1 MRPTSF
7 PKIGPRPIA
16 TILEFATNNGLTS
29 AHYWGYADQ
38 GLIEALKNESGFEF
52 GVSDEYERWLSGLNF
67 WGGDGIDISAEEYRT
82 PAWLEGVKMFQEGMH
97 DTHFLI
103 YDLSSEAVQDEDRL
117 DHLISERDITHIAL
131 SRPEPMQSTKA
142 VDFAWTHK
150 DGIWFGVRRQPT
162 EAKAPQRQPDPRCN
176 SLP

>member
-1 MRPTSF
+1 MKPAFPQHPPTLVNLV
-7 PKIGPRPIA
+7 
-16 TILEFATNNGLTS
+16 LEFARQHSLTS

-38 GLIEALKNESGFEF
+38 GLIEAFKNEPGFKF

-82 PAWLEGVKMFQEGMH
+82 PAWLEGVQMFQEGMH

-103 YDLSSEAVQDEDRL
+103 YDLSAEAEPDEDRL
-117 DHLISERDITHIAL
+117 DCLVSERDITHIAL
-131 SRPEPMQSTKA
+131 LRPEPMQSTKA
-142 VDFAWTHK
+142 ANFAWTHT

-162 EAKAPQRQPDPRCN
+162 EPKAPQR
-176 SLP
+176 

>member
-1 MRPTSF
+1 MKPAFPQHHPTLVNLV
-7 PKIGPRPIA
+7 
-16 TILEFATNNGLTS
+16 LEFARQHRLLS
-29 AHYWGYADQ
+29 AHYWGYADR
-38 GLIEALKNESGFEF
+38 GLIESLKIEPAFEF

-82 PAWLEGVKMFQEGMH
+82 PAWLEGVRMFQEGMH

-103 YDLSSEAVQDEDRL
+103 YDLSSEVVQDEDRL

-131 SRPEPMQSTKA
+131 LRPEAMQSTKA
-142 VDFAWTHK
+142 ADFAWTHT

-162 EAKAPQRQPDPRCN
+162 EPNSPQREPNTQHDP
-176 SLP
+176 LP